1 MIELTRGVRK
11 HNWTRSLINRVIL
24 TIDVRI
30 RTHGEV
36 LYIMIQF
43 PLIFVNLW
51 SADNLLLK
59 VILAS
64 SGLLL

>member
-64 SGLLL
+64 SGLLV